1 MPLLSFTLCLPLI
14 PNLSATYTLLISLH
28 SLENCHI
35 LSSILSVTL
44 KVKYCKLL
52 SSYPQKRSSF
62 VYMWLLHLQI
72 QIGHYKQCPKH
83 CWCRPLLVL
92 HGRLVHLV
100 NEPLQFGSYPQ
111 GLKGLYS
118 FHLLWFT
125 ERDWEMSNFTLTN
138 NICISSISTW
148 FSSIRFHR
156 WTVAQM
162 ELRASARVDSVIYR
176 QIRPS

>member
-28 SLENCHI
+28 ILENCHI

-52 SSYPQKRSSF
+52 SSYPQKKSSF

-100 NEPLQFGSYPQ
+100 NEPLQFDSYPERLKDLYWMSHVNMVYRKVTSNSRNVTLPWQTIYAFLRYPQ
-111 GLKGLYS
+111 GSVRLG
-118 FHLLWFT
+118 
-125 ERDWEMSNFTLTN
+125 
-138 NICISSISTW
+138 SIDGQL
-148 FSSIRFHR
+148 RR
-156 WTVAQM
+156 WNSEPVQ
-162 ELRASARVDSVIYR
+162 E
-176 QIRPS
+176 